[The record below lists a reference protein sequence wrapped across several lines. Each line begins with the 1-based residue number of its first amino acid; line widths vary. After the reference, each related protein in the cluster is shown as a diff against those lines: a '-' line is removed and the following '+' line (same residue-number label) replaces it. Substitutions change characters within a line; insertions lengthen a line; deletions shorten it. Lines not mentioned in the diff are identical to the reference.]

1 MHWNAEV
8 LLKQFPPFLHGAALH
23 SLDVETKEYQSIS
36 GYIFVNE
43 ISYVTKIDRDRLQ
56 KNLLWSQRRIC

>member
-8 LLKQFPPFLHGAALH
+8 LLKQFPLFLHGAALH

-43 ISYVTKIDRDRLQ
+43 ISYVTKIE
-56 KNLLWSQRRIC
+56 K

>member
-8 LLKQFPPFLHGAALH
+8 LLKQVPPFLHGAVLH
-23 SLDVETKEYQSIS
+23 SLDAETKGYQSIS

-43 ISYVTKIDRDRLQ
+43 IFYVTKIE
-56 KNLLWSQRRIC
+56 K